1 MAALFGKKNFRQTFE
16 KLLNENNVR
25 GALSEAIRQGDEFY
39 DLHEFDSAVEVY
51 NTFLDMLI
59 FRKISDYSIYEK
71 IYEKLIPLYFDR
83 GDAKKGIDLTFSL
96 VNLKIKL
103 EKISEAVR
111 ILKVFEK
118 NFSTNKSVL
127 LKIVEIY
134 TSIRYFNDAFHVID
148 HLIEVEP
155 KSAELVTLGGDLL
168 FNMGKYEDALS
179 YYTVLLDVAK
189 DSSYALEKIQEINK
203 ILGRTKIEVASSAE
217 ETLKKKT
224 ELKQVV
230 EALSKEEPS
239 GGVIIEKEPSSF
251 QKTEVEV
258 KLGEIPLIKAPE
270 LPLEEILEKIKPEEK
285 ELAEVH
291 EKKPKSEE
299 IVPSF
304 QKEISIIEAPKYVE
318 AIEEM
323 KMGNIEKGLGIL
335 NSLASTLESEDFR
348 SAEFLYSKI
357 LLLQPENVEV
367 AKKLSELYNQNKR
380 IGESIFY
387 LRVAAKNAKGL
398 ERVSLLRRLLSL
410 NPNDLKVREELFNEL
425 LTEKRFE
432 EVYEVFSSLN
442 DEKIIEQY
450 ATKLLPVAHDDIG
463 ILTKV
468 SKFLISKKIK
478 SRILHDY
485 SYLLGKLLYAT
496 DEKPEAVKWLLTAHR
511 IEKLPLEDYVELAK
525 YIIDLPLDEEKDIVA
540 NAIYSYLDSIE
551 EKDKKIKLINL
562 IMSLKPDKVV
572 FIAKYLELL
581 LEAKNYSAVPKAIN
595 AIVKGNATEYADLVY
610 SATIKALEQI
620 ITNDLMMIGEYLE
633 IAGRSEEAEKIYSI
647 VLEKDPK
654 NEIAVI
660 KSFTKAV
667 ESESID
673 NILKFFDS
681 FNPSYSYQRILNPLI
696 EKIHEKQVKNPFDY
710 HNYFLLGF
718 LYFITERNEEAIAA
732 FQFVTRSKHYEP
744 LMYLF
749 LGIAFERIK
758 LPDFALKQY
767 VSALKYQDISSD
779 IKIEVLYRK
788 ALLHKSLGKKE
799 SFNKD
804 IKEILSI
811 DPNYKDMK
819 SLLSEIAEENKIKRS
834 GEEEEK

>member
-16 KLLNENNVR
+16 KLLNENNLR

-39 DLHEFDSAVEVY
+39 DLHEFDAAIEVY

-59 FRKISDYSIYEK
+59 FRKISDYSTYEK
-71 IYEKLIPLYFDR
+71 IYEKIIPLYFDR

-103 EKISEAVR
+103 EKTSEAVR

-118 NFSTNKSVL
+118 NYSTNKAVL
-127 LKIVEIY
+127 LKIAEMY

-148 HLIEVEP
+148 RLIEVEP
-155 KSAELVTLGGDLL
+155 KNAELVRLGGDLL
-168 FNMGKYEDALS
+168 FTLGKFEDSLS

-189 DSSYALEKIQEINK
+189 DNSYALEKIQEINK
-203 ILGRTKIEVASSAE
+203 ILGRTKVEETRSVE

-224 ELKQVV
+224 ELEQVV
-230 EALSKEEPS
+230 EALTKEEPS
-239 GGVIIEKEPSSF
+239 GGLIIEKEPPSF

-258 KLGEIPLIKAPE
+258 KPGAIPLIKTPE
-270 LPLEEILEKIKPEEK
+270 LPPVEIQEEIKPEEK
-285 ELAEVH
+285 ELAEVE
-291 EKKPKSEE
+291 EKKPRSEE
-299 IVPSF
+299 IVPNF

-335 NSLASTLESEDFR
+335 NSLASTLESGDFR

-357 LLLQPENVEV
+357 LLLQPENVDV

-398 ERVSLLRRLLSL
+398 ERVSLLKRLLSL
-410 NPNDLKVREELFNEL
+410 NPNDLKVREELFDEL
-425 LTEKRFE
+425 LAEKRFE

-442 DEKIIEQY
+442 DEKLIEQY
-450 ATKLLPVAHDDIG
+450 ASKLLPAAKEEVKL
-463 ILTKV
+463 LTNV
-468 SKFLISKKIK
+468 SRFLISRKIK
-478 SRILHDY
+478 GHILHDY
-485 SYLLGKLLYAT
+485 SYFLGKLIFNS

-540 NAIYSYLDSIE
+540 NAIYSFLDEIE
-551 EKDKKIKLINL
+551 EKDKKIKLVNL
-562 IMSLKPDKVV
+562 IMSLKPDKASFV
-572 FIAKYLELL
+572 AKNLELL
-581 LEAKNYSAVPKAIN
+581 LEAENYSAVPRVIN
-595 AIVKGNATEYADLVY
+595 AIVKGNYREYVDLVY
-610 SATIKALEQI
+610 SATMKALEQI
-620 ITNDLMMIGEYLE
+620 NTNDLMMIGEYLE
-633 IAGRSEEAEKIYSI
+633 LAGKSEEAEKIYLI
-647 VLEKDPK
+647 VLEKDPN

-681 FNPSYSYQRILNPLI
+681 FNPSYSYQRILKPLI
-696 EKIHEKQVKNPFDY
+696 EKIREKQVKSPFDY

-732 FQFVTRSKHYEP
+732 FQFVARSKHYEP
-744 LMYLF
+744 LIYLF
-749 LGIAFERIK
+749 LGVSFEKIK

-767 VSALKYQDISSD
+767 ESALKYQDISRD
-779 IKIEVLYRK
+779 IKLEVLYKR
-788 ALLHKSLGKKE
+788 ALLYKSLGKNQ
-799 SFNKD
+799 SYTSD

-819 SLLSEIAEENKIKRS
+819 SLLSEIAEENKTKRFS
-834 GEEEEK
+834 EEEEK